1 MKKLVKDVL
10 FGDEREKGYCE
21 RQPSP
26 TSYYTTQTTSFVE
39 TAAPVVYTSAA
50 PQTSYSAPAVVEHME
65 KAPVVQEVIRPE
77 LREEIQPVIHR
88 DREQLE
94 IREEI
99 QPIYENTVRPTVV
112 EQRQLPSEIRPEVR
126 LGSAPVIA
134 EGPKSSTFVA
144 AQHME
149 TFTKPAIVE
158 ETIHK
163 KIVEEIQPVI
173 HREVL
178 APRVIHE
185 VKPIYETVVDTPE
198 VTYTTLP
205 AVFREEQLLQQQQQQ
220 QAPMSFQ
227 SSYNATPVEGSGGMV
242 REVKEI
248 IIEQTTVTE
257 PAFFQQK

>member
-21 RQPSP
+21 RQPTP

-39 TAAPVVYTSAA
+39 ATPVVYTSAA
-50 PQTSYSAPAVVEHME
+50 PQTSYSAPAVVEHIE
-65 KAPVVQEVIRPE
+65 KAPVVQEIIRPGV
-77 LREEIQPVIHR
+77 REEIQPVIHR

-99 QPIYENTVRPTVV
+99 QPIYEKTVQPTVV
-112 EQRQLPSEIRPEVR
+112 EERQLPSETRPEVR

-144 AQHME
+144 AEQME

-205 AVFREEQLLQQQQQQ
+205 AVFREEQQQTQLLQRQE
-220 QAPMSFQ
+220 APMSFQ
-227 SSYNATPVEGSGGMV
+227 SSYSAAPVEGSGGMV